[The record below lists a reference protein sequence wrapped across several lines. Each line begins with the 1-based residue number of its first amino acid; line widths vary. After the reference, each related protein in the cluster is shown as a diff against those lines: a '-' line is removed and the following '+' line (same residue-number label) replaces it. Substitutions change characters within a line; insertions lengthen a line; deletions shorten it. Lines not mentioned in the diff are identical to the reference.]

1 MSLIL
6 NTRVVDEIEDEKD
19 AATLCY
25 TYFYN

>member
-6 NTRVVDEIEDEKD
+6 NTRIVDEIEDEKD

-25 TYFYN
+25 AYFNN